1 MICPTCK
8 HHMFVVE
15 YQKIELDYCG
25 NCQGVWFD
33 VGELELMLGSV
44 GIGETK
50 SVLDSLLQSPPAP
63 TNEKKRKCPI
73 CRRTMKKVN
82 IGGTDHVLIDTCSRE
97 DGVWFDGGE
106 VDHLVKFLAGKS
118 PEKSG
123 TSKVFNFIKEVFQAK

>member
-8 HHMFVVE
+8 NPMLVVE
-15 YQKIELDYCG
+15 YQKIELDYCD
-25 NCQGVWFD
+25 NCLGVWFD
-33 VGELELMLGSV
+33 AGELELMLGS
-44 GIGETK
+44 IDMRETK
-50 SVLDSLLQSPPAP
+50 SVLDNLLQSPSAL

-82 IGGTDHVLIDTCSRE
+82 IGGTDHVIIDTCSRE

-106 VDHLVKFLAGKS
+106 VDHLVKFLADKS

-123 TSKVFNFIKEVFQAK
+123 TGKVFNFIKEVFQAK

>member
-8 HHMFVVE
+8 HPMLVVE

-25 NCQGVWFD
+25 NCQGIWFD
-33 VGELELMLGSV
+33 AGELELMLGSI

-50 SVLDSLLQSPPAP
+50 SLLDSLLLSPPAP
-63 TNEKKRKCPI
+63 NNEKKRKCPI

-82 IGGTDHVLIDTCSRE
+82 IGGTDHVIIDTCSRE

-106 VDHLVKFLAGKS
+106 VDHLVKFLSGKS

-123 TSKVFNFIKEVFQAK
+123 TAKVFSFIKEVFQAK